1 MKQLLDLNTWERKDH
16 YQFFKQF
23 DEPFFGVC
31 VQVDVSQAYQVA
43 KAQGISF
50 FLYYVYQSL
59 AAANSVE
66 PFRYRINGDEVWVY
80 DQIHASPTINRP
92 NGTFGFAYFDYSTDF
107 QQFLAQAEGEINK
120 VQNSTGLVPAL
131 SGENV
136 IHYSSIPWINFTGLS
151 HARAYSFPDSCPKIS
166 FGKMTVEAGRRLMPM
181 SVHVHH
187 ALMDGFHVAQY
198 IDRFQEL
205 LNTPC
210 PPKGET

>member
-1 MKQLLDLNTWERKDH
+1 MKQLLDVNTWERKDQ

-31 VQVDVSQAYQVA
+31 VQVDVTQAYQNA
-43 KAQGISF
+43 KAQNSSF

-59 AAANSVE
+59 VAANSIE
-66 PFRYRINGDEVWVY
+66 SFRYRISGDDVWVY
-80 DQIHASPTINRP
+80 DEIHASPTINRP
-92 NGTFGFAYFDYSTDF
+92 NGTFGFACFDYSTSF
-107 QQFLAQAEGEINK
+107 QQFLAQAQEEINK
-120 VQNSTGLVPAL
+120 VQNSTGLIPAL

-151 HARAYSFPDSCPKIS
+151 HARAYAFQDSCPKIS
-166 FGKMTVEAGRRLMPM
+166 FGKMTEESSGRRLMPM

-205 LNTPC
+205 LNTKP
-210 PPKGET
+210 

>member
-1 MKQLLDLNTWERKDH
+1 MKQLLDVNNWERKDQ

-31 VQVDVSQAYQVA
+31 VQVDVTQAYQNA
-43 KAQGISF
+43 KAQNISF

-59 AAANSVE
+59 VAANSVE
-66 PFRYRINGDEVWVY
+66 SFRYRISGDDVWVY
-80 DQIHASPTINRP
+80 DEIHASPTINRP
-92 NGTFGFAYFDYSTDF
+92 NGTFGFAYFDYTTNF
-107 QQFLAQAEGEINK
+107 QQFLAQAQDEINK
-120 VQNSTGLVPAL
+120 VQSTTGLIPAL

-166 FGKMTVEAGRRLMPM
+166 FGKMTEEGNRRLMPM

-205 LNTPC
+205 LNGGPALTPG
-210 PPKGET
+210 P

>member
-31 VQVDVSQAYQVA
+31 VQVDVTQAYQVA

-59 AAANSVE
+59 VAANSVE
-66 PFRYRINGDEVWVY
+66 PFRYRIKGDDVWVY
-80 DQIHASPTINRP
+80 DEIHASPTINRP
-92 NGTFGFAYFDYSTDF
+92 NGTFGFAYFDYTADF
-107 QQFLAQAEGEINK
+107 QQFLAQAGEEINK
-120 VQNSTGLVPAL
+120 VQNSTGLIPAL

-166 FGKMTVEAGRRLMPM
+166 FGKMTEEGSRRLMPM

-205 LNTPC
+205 LN
-210 PPKGET
+210 KA